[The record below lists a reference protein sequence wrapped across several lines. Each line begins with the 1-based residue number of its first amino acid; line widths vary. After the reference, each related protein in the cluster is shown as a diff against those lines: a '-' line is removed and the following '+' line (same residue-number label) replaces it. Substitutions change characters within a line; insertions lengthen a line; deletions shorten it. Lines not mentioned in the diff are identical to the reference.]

1 VGLSLSRER
10 MIATMTATFGVL
22 ATLLAVVGL
31 YGVMSYSVARRT
43 REIGLR
49 MALGAR
55 PGVIAWMVVREV
67 LIIAGAGIAVG
78 IPAAWWLGRLVAAQ
92 LYGVVPTD
100 ALSIGGAVVLL
111 AAVAIVSGLVPSVRA
126 TRTDPTRALR
136 FQ

>member
-1 VGLSLSRER
+1 
-10 MIATMTATFGVL
+10 
-22 ATLLAVVGL
+22 
-31 YGVMSYSVARRT
+31 
-43 REIGLR
+43 

-55 PGVIAWMVVREV
+55 PGVIAWMIVREV
-67 LIIAGAGIAVG
+67 LAIAGAGIAVA

-111 AAVAIVSGLVPSVRA
+111 TAVAVVSGLVPSVRA
-126 TRTDPTRALR
+126 ARIDPTRALR